1 MKGRWLDLLAVVI
14 LVAALVARLSSLDVF
29 VAADELRW
37 VCRSLSFGQAL
48 ASGQPRGTFL
58 TGHPGVITMWLGTLA
73 VPPGAAPDVLATCR
87 MTENA
92 SAPAGADAQALAGL
106 AALLFR
112 MRLAPALFNWLLLIP
127 IYWLTRRL
135 LGSLAAVLGL
145 ALLAFDPFVMA
156 HSRVFH
162 LDATLSSLLLL
173 SALTLLSAGLALS
186 EESKTIGTQRR
197 TDAEERDQSAIL
209 PLRLSAFALPT
220 SWVSGSALGW
230 GWLVAAGALSGAALV
245 QKVAAVFIWPWAV
258 LMLVYLGWRGG
269 RWRGI
274 LRAALL
280 FAAGGLI
287 AVLLLWPSAWS
298 NPVGTVRG
306 VADKAAVEGGNPHAG
321 GNVFDEEVVD
331 DPGAFMYLVAYGFR
345 ASPWTLLGLGL
356 AAVGIGAALYRS
368 RRSLRRLFL
377 SPPPFVYAV
386 VGLASYA
393 LIFAVL
399 ISFSPKKF
407 DRYILPIFPPLDLVA
422 GAGLA
427 LAVTWLAGWVAT
439 RPARASLGIARWL
452 PVAAVALVLATQAAV
467 AVSHAPYYLTYYNPL
482 LGGGQAAARW
492 LLVGWGE
499 GYDQAAAFL
508 NTQPNAKN
516 LQVAARGVSQFAP
529 LFVGETR
536 SAPGFRPYQTDY
548 IVLYLNEVQR
558 QRNQSLVNRYY
569 NNPDEKP
576 LKVVSIDGI
585 DYAWIYTNTTATAPL
600 AYISQAVQLGDGF
613 VVNGASLAARST
625 PPGMPVAQVFG
636 HFQAPDVAGALAAL
650 PSVQRLWYLRY
661 PEGDP
666 GAALDVLREAAILES
681 GPKKYPDVEV
691 WRFRAAPAASQPA
704 NAALGPLSVVG
715 WGAGNAALQAGKPE
729 GVSLAWHVNTP
740 VNEPLVAAVDVL
752 DPEGGIVLT
761 AERPLRDTALRTAS
775 AWAADA
781 TTTTLMPLTL
791 PATTPPGD
799 YTLRVRLKKPDNGA
813 AVGPAAGA
821 TLGKVAV
828 TRAAP
833 AAKVDVPTRLDID
846 LAPLGLRLLGHGF
859 QGDRV
864 VKPGDTVDAP
874 LWWQA
879 TGPVKGAKVVLS
891 VRDARGAGTQTAQT
905 LLPVALAPDAWQPG
919 DIFSGV
925 RHAKVAADAV
935 RGPAAVELQVVDE
948 SGKALLPA
956 PAVLGRVWVDG
967 ATGLSQPPRPPQH
980 VSNAIVGTSTHL
992 LGYDTAQAA
1001 PGAPL
1006 DVTLYWK
1013 ADAVAPADY
1022 KVFVHLLAP
1031 DGSIVSQVDRAP
1043 GLDHYPT
1050 SRWQA
1055 GEVVMDPYT
1064 LIVPPGTPPGKY
1076 QLAVGWY
1083 DAAGTRLPVR
1093 DASGAAQPDNRL
1105 LLDVDVQ

>member
-1 MKGRWLDLLAVVI
+1 MKGRWLDALAVVI
-14 LVAALVARLSSLDVF
+14 LLAALMARLSRLDVF

-48 ASGQPRGTFL
+48 ASLQPRSTFL

-87 MTENA
+87 ATENA
-92 SAPAGADAQALAGL
+92 SAPSGVDAQALAGL

-112 MRLAPALFNWLLLIP
+112 MRFAPALFNWLLLIP
-127 IYWLTRRL
+127 IYWLARRL
-135 LGSLAAVLGL
+135 LGALAAVLGL

-162 LDATLSSLLLL
+162 LDATLSSLLVL
-173 SALTLLSAGLALS
+173 SVLTLLTTRPQVEDAKRI
-186 EESKTIGTQRR
+186 ETQRR
-197 TDAEERDQSAIL
+197 RDAEEEHQNVSSE
-209 PLRLSAFALPT
+209 RLSASAFLSYLSEGGES
-220 SWVSGSALGW
+220 SWR
-230 GWLVAAGALSGAALV
+230 WLIAAGALAGAALV
-245 QKVAAVFIWPWAV
+245 QKVAAVFLWPWAV
-258 LMLVYLGWRGG
+258 LMLVYLGWRD
-269 RWRGI
+269 RRLRGVI
-274 LRAALL
+274 RATLL
-280 FAAGGLI
+280 FAVGGLI
-287 AVLLLWPSAWS
+287 AVLLIWPSAWS

-331 DPGAFMYLVAYGFR
+331 DPGPFMYIVAYGFR
-345 ASPWTLLGLGL
+345 ASPWTLLGLGIVVVGVGT
-356 AAVGIGAALYRS
+356 AVYRA
-368 RRSLRRLFL
+368 RRSLRQLVL
-377 SPPPFVYAV
+377 SPSPFVYAV

-407 DRYILPIFPPLDLVA
+407 DRYILPMFPPLDLVA

-427 LAVTWLAGWVAT
+427 AAVTWLAGWVAA
-439 RPARASLGIARWL
+439 RRARASLSLARWL
-452 PVAAVALVLATQAAV
+452 PVVAVVLVLVTEAAI

-482 LGGGQAAARW
+482 LGGGQAAVRW

-508 NTQPNAKN
+508 NTLPNAN
-516 LQVAARGVSQFAP
+516 DLQVAARGVSQFAP

-569 NNPDEKP
+569 DNPDEKP

-600 AYISQAVQLGDGF
+600 AYITQAAQPGDGF

-636 HFQAPDVAGALAAL
+636 HFQASDVAGALAAL
-650 PSVQRLWYLRY
+650 PPVQRLWYLRY

-666 GAALDVLREAAILES
+666 GAALDALREAAILES
-681 GPKKYPDVEV
+681 GPRKFPDVEV
-691 WRFRAAPAASQPA
+691 WRFRTAPAASQPA
-704 NAALGPLSVVG
+704 NAALGPLSLGG
-715 WGAGNAALQAGKPE
+715 WGAGGAALQAGKPE
-729 GVSLAWHVNTP
+729 GVSLAWRVNAP
-740 VNEPLVAAVDVL
+740 VSEPLVAAVDVL

-761 AERPLRDTALRTAS
+761 AERPLRDSALRP
-775 AWAADA
+775 A
-781 TTTTLMPLTL
+781 TTWALGTTNTTLMPLTL
-791 PATTPPGD
+791 PATTPPGE
-799 YTLRVRLKKPDNGA
+799 YTLRVRLKKPNNNE
-813 AVGPAAGA
+813 AVGPVESV
-821 TLGKVAV
+821 TLGKVSVA
-828 TRAAP
+828 RGAAP
-833 AAKVDVPTRLDID
+833 TKVDVPARLDAD
-846 LAPLGLRLLGHGF
+846 LTLVGLRLLGHGF
-859 QGDRV
+859 QGDRD
-864 VKPGDTVDAP
+864 VKPGDTVDVP

-879 TGPVKGAKVVLS
+879 TGPVKGARVVLS
-891 VRDARGAGTQTAQT
+891 VRDARGAAAQT
-905 LLPVALAPDAWQPG
+905 PQSLLPVQLAPEAWQPG
-919 DIFSGV
+919 DVFNGI

-935 RGPAAVELQVVDE
+935 RGPATVELQVVDE
-948 SGKALLPA
+948 SGTTLLPS
-956 PAVLGRVWVDG
+956 PVVLGRVWVDG
-967 ATGLSQPPRPPQH
+967 PTALTQPPRPPQH
-980 VSNAIVGTSTHL
+980 AAGATIGASTHL
-992 LGYDTAQAA
+992 LGYDAVQAT

-1013 ADAVAPADY
+1013 ADAPTPVDY
-1022 KVFVHLLAP
+1022 KVFVHMLAP
-1031 DGSIVSQVDRAP
+1031 DGSIISQVDRAP
-1043 GLDHYPT
+1043 GLGHYPT

-1055 GEVVMDPYT
+1055 GEVVVDPYT
-1064 LIVPPGTPPGKY
+1064 LTVPPGTAPGKY
-1076 QLAVGWY
+1076 QIAVGWY
-1083 DAAGTRLPVR
+1083 DAAGARLPIR
-1093 DASGAAQPDNRL
+1093 DTSGAAQPDNRL